1 MSGWEK
7 IFESL
12 HRSYYDDLF
21 MFVCELTA
29 IVLGIIYQRKN
40 RIGQFFICYAILDI
54 SILIFDYYLLFFSNL
69 SRKEFGYSLLFTNSI
84 SFLGEILAYFFFF
97 QLTLQNK
104 LIKRVIPFL
113 KVIFIVL
120 LLFHFANALLF
131 HIPIAGINDMYY
143 LGVIEFFF
151 LIIPC
156 FFYFAELFSK
166 PSPISIFQRPSFW
179 ITTGIFFYTFISIP
193 FYFITDYLEKSKFQY
208 QSELNVLFFALPYG
222 ITFLC
227 LSKAFLCKTEL
238 TT

>member
-1 MSGWEK
+1 MNGWEK
-7 IFESL
+7 MFESW
-12 HRSYYDDLF
+12 SKTYYDDPF

-29 IVLGIIYQRKN
+29 IILGIIYQRKN

-54 SILIFDYYLLFFSNL
+54 SILIFDYYLLYFSNL
-69 SRKEFGYSLLFTNSI
+69 SRKEFSYSLLFTNSI
-84 SFLGEILAYFFFF
+84 SFLGEILAYLFFF

-104 LIKRVIPFL
+104 LIKKVIPFL
-113 KVIFIVL
+113 RLIFIVL
-120 LLFHFANALLF
+120 LLFHFLNALLF

-166 PSPISIFQRPSFW
+166 PSPISLFRRPSFW

-193 FYFITDYLEKSKFQY
+193 YYLAKSKYQY
-208 QSELNVLFFALPYG
+208 NGELAILFFALPYG
-222 ITFLC
+222 LTFLF